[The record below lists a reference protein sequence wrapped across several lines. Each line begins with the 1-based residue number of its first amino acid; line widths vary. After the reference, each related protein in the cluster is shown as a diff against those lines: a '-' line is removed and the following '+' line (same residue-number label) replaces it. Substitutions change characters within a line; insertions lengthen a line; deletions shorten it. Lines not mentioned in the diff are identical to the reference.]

1 MNEDKHDPV
10 ATDIVGQPSNDV
22 PSGTPRPLSPTAQAA
37 LFTLVNLLARQA
49 VRDSLLK
56 AVNDNHEEN

>member
-22 PSGTPRPLSPTAQAA
+22 PSGTPRTLSPTAQAA

-56 AVNDNHEEN
+56 AANDNQGEN